1 MFEIG
6 DVVTY
11 MCQFSQKQTI
21 GHVIGLT
28 SSFGKPAYIVKDKK
42 FNMIVPATAKSQTL
56 NSL

>member
-21 GHVIGLT
+21 GQVIEVKSLT
-28 SSFGKPAYIVKDKK
+28 
-42 FNMIVPATAKSQTL
+42 
-56 NSL
+56 